1 MKTSNFKLLTIFT
14 AMLLFIGTFSSCS
27 DDDGPT
33 ANISVNEGPSGD
45 IGGDFTG
52 NGGNASRTINWT
64 NKLATAGYNAD
75 ITATAAGKF
84 KIVVAD
90 SEGTV
95 VLDRTLNGGSE
106 PDSIDG
112 VTRAGKP
119 GNWTV
124 TITLTS
130 FNGDGS
136 YSLSEGD

>member
-14 AMLLFIGTFSSCS
+14 AMLLFIGTFTSCS
-27 DDDGPT
+27 DDDSP
-33 ANISVNEGPSGD
+33 AVNITVNEGPNGD

-52 NGGNASRTINWT
+52 DGGNGSRTINWT
-64 NKLATAGYNAD
+64 NNLSTADYNAD
-75 ITATAAGKF
+75 ITATAFGTF
-84 KIVVAD
+84 QIVVAD
-90 SEGTV
+90 ANGTV
-95 VLDRTLNGGSE
+95 VLDRNLSGETE

-112 VTRAGKP
+112 VTQAGEP

-136 YSLSEGD
+136 YSLSAGD